1 MGDWGLEFGVLSGGV
16 LFDDRLESG
25 FDFNVFEFD
34 CGWGRD
40 VEGFGLFVSGFVPFA
55 G

>member
-1 MGDWGLEFGVLSGGV
+1 MRDWRLEFGVLSGGV
-16 LFDDRLESG
+16 LFDDRLEGG

-34 CGWGRD
+34 CGRGRD
-40 VEGFGLFVSGFVPFA
+40 VEGFGLFVRGFVPFA